1 MYAQGREDAILI
13 LTRKSGEG
21 ISIGPSVRVVVLEVK
36 GSSVRLGIEAPEGVR
51 VHRDEVLRRI
61 EEENRHAME
70 SPRES
75 VSGGVPQAVG
85 TTGKG
90 RESMSTFMTVRFG
103 EIPVAES
110 RVIRFPDG
118 LPGFPGA
125 HRFLLLETGEAQVF
139 YWLQSLD
146 DPALAFVV
154 MDPALLVPDYMARLV
169 LPEWDREFFSPL
181 ASTSLTAMVIV
192 TFSGETATANLL
204 APLLVRDEERLG
216 RQVILAESEEW
227 LRQPVFLPK
236 KNSEAP

>member
-1 MYAQGREDAILI
+1 M
-13 LTRKSGEG
+13 
-21 ISIGPSVRVVVLEVK
+21 RVVVLEVK

-70 SPRES
+70 NPRES
-75 VSGGVPQAVG
+75 VSGGVSQKTG

-90 RESMSTFMTVRFG
+90 GESMVTFRTVRFG

-110 RVIRFPDG
+110 GVIRFPDG

-154 MDPALLVPDYMARLV
+154 MDPENLVSGYREKVLAALHDP
-169 LPEWDREFFSPL
+169 FFQGRDIL
-181 ASTSLTAMVIV
+181 SLVIV
-192 TFSGETATANLL
+192 TMLSTDSMTANLQG
-204 APLLVRDEERLG
+204 PLVIRFPDRAG
-216 RQVILAESEEW
+216 RQVLLFDNEDW
-227 LRQPVFLPK
+227 LRFPLLETQE
-236 KNSEAP
+236 NH

>member
-1 MYAQGREDAILI
+1 M
-13 LTRKSGEG
+13 
-21 ISIGPSVRVVVLEVK
+21 RVVVLEVK

-70 SPRES
+70 NPRES
-75 VSGGVPQAVG
+75 VSGGVSQKTG

-90 RESMSTFMTVRFG
+90 GESMVTFRTVRFG

-110 RVIRFPDG
+110 GVIRFPDG

-236 KNSEAP
+236 RNSESP

>member
-1 MYAQGREDAILI
+1 MLI

-61 EEENRHAME
+61 EEENRNAME
-70 SPRES
+70 NPRES
-75 VSGGVPQAVG
+75 VSGSVPLAAG
-85 TTGKG
+85 TTDKG
-90 RESMSTFMTVRFG
+90 REAMSTFRTVRFG
-103 EIPVAES
+103 EIPVAMS
-110 RVIRFPDG
+110 GVIRFPDG
-118 LPGFPGA
+118 LPGFPQA

-154 MDPALLVPDYMARLV
+154 MDPALLVPDYMDRLV
-169 LPEWDREFFSPL
+169 LPEWDREFFAPL
-181 ASTSLTAMVIV
+181 AATSLTAMVIV

-204 APLLVRDEERLG
+204 APLLVREEERLG

-236 KNSEAP
+236 KSSETP

>member
-1 MYAQGREDAILI
+1 M
-13 LTRKSGEG
+13 
-21 ISIGPSVRVVVLEVK
+21 RVVVLEVK

-70 SPRES
+70 NPRES
-75 VSGGVPQAVG
+75 VSGGVSQKTG

-90 RESMSTFMTVRFG
+90 GESMVTFRTVRFG

-110 RVIRFPDG
+110 GVIRFPDG

-169 LPEWDREFFSPL
+169 LPEWDREFFAPL
-181 ASTSLTAMVIV
+181 PSTSLTAMVIV
-192 TFSGETATANLL
+192 TFSGDTATANLL

>member
-1 MYAQGREDAILI
+1 M
-13 LTRKSGEG
+13 
-21 ISIGPSVRVVVLEVK
+21 RVVVLEVK

-70 SPRES
+70 NPREI
-75 VSGGVPQAVG
+75 VSGGVSQKTG
-85 TTGKG
+85 TTDKG
-90 RESMSTFMTVRFG
+90 REAMVTFRTVRFG

-110 RVIRFPDG
+110 GVIRFPDG

-236 KNSEAP
+236 RNSESP